1 MEILSYKLLNEAP
14 NIDTTRAGKYATTAS
29 LNRLG
34 GELAGKT
41 GISTP
46 EMQAIASTLKDTNV
60 DFEETNIAREYRRV
74 GFLFLK
80 NEPNLYVRL
89 APIVGGRR
97 GGNMPEEFNQVDES
111 FVTIFTDNGNKCNF
125 FPYNL
130 NAPVQVYAESNERLL
145 NYFSLELYT
154 KTIDRRTGLYFTGS
168 SQNPNQQINVKTY
181 FDNYKMPRR
190 IADNL
195 LFYNLTIGSKF
206 DEVNELY
213 KINDA
218 SLLGLKNYGFDTL
231 NTDFLIH
238 FGGVG
243 PAIKIKKK
251 DAEKDYVQETKTPQI
266 VFDIPSNAGL
276 KTIFD
281 GLFSGRIQYNYFGQK
296 FSGAIAAISFNRPYY
311 KSTFKTNTGTAIIIY
326 TQAKIQTSSAPIDCF
341 VSYKGRIVGGK
352 ITVSRF

>member
-1 MEILSYKLLNEAP
+1 MEILSYKLLNESSS
-14 NIDTTRAGKYATTAS
+14 IDTSRAGKFATTAA

-46 EMQAIASTLKDTNV
+46 EMQAIASTLKNTNV
-60 DFEETNIAREYRRV
+60 DFEETNIATEYRSI
-74 GFLFLK
+74 GFLFFQ
-80 NEPNLYVRL
+80 NERNLYVRL

-97 GGNMPEEFNQVDES
+97 GGVMPQEFNQVNDA
-111 FVTIFTDNGNKCNF
+111 FVTIFSENGNKCNF

-154 KTIDRRTGLYFTGS
+154 KKINRRTGLYY
-168 SQNPNQQINVKTY
+168 PNEQINVKTY

-195 LFYNLTIGSKF
+195 LFYNLKIGSKF

-213 KINDA
+213 KINNA
-218 SLLGLKNYGFDTL
+218 SLLGLKSYGFGTL

-243 PAIKIKKK
+243 PAIKIKKDSK
-251 DAEKDYVQETKTPQI
+251 ERGYTQETKTPQI
-266 VFDIPSNAGL
+266 VFDIPSDPAL
-276 KTIFD
+276 KTSLD
-281 GLFSGRIQYNYFGQK
+281 SLFSGRIQYNYFGQQ
-296 FSGAIAAISFNRPYY
+296 SNAPIAAVTFSRPYY
-311 KSTFKTNTGTAIIIY
+311 KSTLKSNTETIVIY
-326 TQAKIQTSSAPIDCF
+326 TQRQIQNSSAPIDCF
-341 VSYKGRIVGGK
+341 VSYRRRIVGGK
-352 ITVSRF
+352 ITVNNF

>member
-1 MEILSYKLLNEAP
+1 MEILSYKLLSEAP
-14 NIDTTRAGKYATTAS
+14 NIDTTRAGKFATTAA

-34 GELAGKT
+34 SELTSKT

-46 EMQAIASTLKDTNV
+46 EMQAIAATLKDTNV
-60 DFEETNIAREYRRV
+60 DFEETNIAREYRSV

-80 NEPNLYVRL
+80 NEPNLYIRL

-97 GGNMPEEFNQVDES
+97 GGNMPQEFNQVNTS
-111 FVTIFTDNGNKCNF
+111 FVTIFSENGNKCNF

-130 NAPVQVYAESNERLL
+130 NAPVQVWAESNERLM

-154 KTIDRRTGLYFTGS
+154 KTINRRTGLYY
-168 SQNPNQQINVKTY
+168 PNEQINVREY

-190 IADNL
+190 IADNI

-213 KINDA
+213 KINDG
-218 SLLGLKNYGFDTL
+218 SILGLKNYGFGTL

-243 PAIKIKKK
+243 PSNKLKNKNN
-251 DAEKDYVQETKTPQI
+251 EKSYVQDTRTPEI
-266 VFDIPSNAGL
+266 VFDIPSDAAL
-276 KTIFD
+276 KTRLD
-281 GLFSGRIQYNYFGQK
+281 SLFSGRIQYDYFGQQ
-296 FSGAIAAISFNRPYY
+296 SNAPIAAVTFSRPYY
-311 KSTFKTNTGTAIIIY
+311 KSTFNSKTETIVIY
-326 TQAKIQTSSAPIDCF
+326 TQRQIQSSSAPIDCF
-341 VSYKGRIVGGK
+341 ISYRRRIVGGK
-352 ITVSRF
+352 ITVSKI

>member
-14 NIDTTRAGKYATTAS
+14 NIDTSRAGKYATTAS

-60 DFEETNIAREYRRV
+60 DFEETNIAREYRRI

-97 GGNMPEEFNQVDES
+97 GGNMPQEFNQVNNA
-111 FVTIFTDNGNKCNF
+111 FVTIFSENGNKCNF
-125 FPYNL
+125 FPYSI
-130 NAPVQVYAESNERLL
+130 NAPVQVSAESNERLL

-168 SQNPNQQINVKTY
+168 SQNFNQQINVKTY

-190 IADNL
+190 IADNI

-218 SLLGLKNYGFDTL
+218 SILGLKNYGFGTL
-231 NTDFLIH
+231 NTNFLIH

-243 PAIKIKKK
+243 PAIKIKNK
-251 DAEKDYVQETKTPQI
+251 DSEKNYVQETKTPEI
-266 VFDIPSNAGL
+266 VFDIPSDPAL
-276 KTIFD
+276 KARLD
-281 GLFSGRIQYNYFGQK
+281 SLFSGRIQYNYFGQQ
-296 FSGAIAAISFNRPYY
+296 SNSPIAAVTFSRPYY
-311 KSTFKTNTGTAIIIY
+311 KSTFKSNTETIVIY
-326 TQAKIQTSSAPIDCF
+326 TQRQIQNSSAPIDCF
-341 VSYKGRIVGGK
+341 VSYRRRIVGGK
-352 ITVSRF
+352 ITVNRF